1 MDWTMR
7 TSRGELS
14 GLKLRSWPKEARTGA
29 ASGAKACTSCSKKI
43 RKGGWCKP
51 PFIIDAPKPAT
62 ESRIGSGHPGKPI
75 FYVENQRA
83 NRMPAKSV
91 PQETIDLIEI
101 TAARLHNRRK
111 NKVPTWAMDEKPPEC
126 PWRRPSFCG
135 ADRG

>member
-83 NRMPAKSV
+83 NRMPAKRV

-101 TAARLHNRRK
+101 TAVSFTSGRK
-111 NKVPTWAMDEKPPEC
+111 STMPSGASIQNPTE
-126 PWRRPSFCG
+126 
-135 ADRG
+135 

>member
-1 MDWTMR
+1 MR
-7 TSRGELS
+7 TRRGELS

-29 ASGAKACTSCSKKI
+29 AAGAKACTSCSKKI

-101 TAARLHNRRK
+101 TAGYFITSRK
-111 NKVPTWAMDEKPPEC
+111 SKKPNTGIIKK
-126 PWRRPSFCG
+126 STK
-135 ADRG
+135 

>member
-1 MDWTMR
+1 MR
-7 TSRGELS
+7 TRRGELS

-29 ASGAKACTSCSKKI
+29 AAGAKACTSCSKKI

-62 ESRIGSGHPGKPI
+62 ESRIGSAHPGEPI

-91 PQETIDLIEI
+91 PQATIDLIEI
-101 TAARLHNRRK
+101 TAAILTSGRQNTP
-111 NKVPTWAMDEKPPEC
+111 PTVGSLRNTP
-126 PWRRPSFCG
+126 
-135 ADRG
+135 